1 MNLAWLSL
9 SALATAVVVSCFTEL
24 NVGVLS
30 LAFAWIIGV
39 YFAGM
44 TMANVASGF
53 PISLF
58 LTLTG
63 MTLLFTQASQNGT
76 LDKLAHRAM
85 SVCRGNVGLMPI
97 MFFFVT
103 SFLAAIGPGN
113 IASTALVAP
122 MAMAVAGRAG
132 IPMFLM
138 AMMVGMGAGSG
149 SLSPFAPTGLIVGG
163 ILTKIGLGGHTLA
176 TYLNNL
182 SVHAVVAITAYFLL
196 GGLTLFSKSY
206 TATPEESAQATG
218 LEGKH
223 WITLG
228 VIATIIIGVIGF
240 KIDVGMAAFLGASL
254 LCALKLADHKEAIKK
269 VPWSVIVMVC
279 GVTVLISIL
288 EKTQGLDLFTTL
300 LTKLPGVSAT
310 TITGYIAGITGL
322 VSVYSSTSGV
332 VLPAFLPTIPGLVE
346 RLGGGDPIAIA
357 SAMNIGGHIVD
368 VSPLSTIGALC
379 IAAVPATHD
388 PKDLFNKLMVWG
400 LSMTVVGAVVCYVLF
415 GLLKV
420 P

>member
-9 SALATAVVVSCFTEL
+9 GALATAVIVSCFSEL
-24 NVGVLS
+24 NVGILS

-44 TMANVASGF
+44 TVGQVTSGF

-63 MTLLFTQASQNGT
+63 VTLLFTQASQNGT

-85 SVCRGNVGLMPI
+85 ALCRGNVGLMPM
-97 MFFFVT
+97 MFFAVT
-103 SFLAAIGPGN
+103 SSMAAIGPGN

-132 IPMFLM
+132 VPMFLM

-149 SLSPFAPTGLIVGG
+149 SLSPFAPTGIIVNG
-163 ILTKIGLGGHTLA
+163 IMNKIGLGGYTLQ

-182 SVHAVVAITAYFLL
+182 TVHAAVAFGAYFIL
-196 GGLTLFSKSY
+196 GGLKLFKHTY
-206 TATPEESAQATG
+206 NATEEDTKQATSF
-218 LEGKH
+218 EAKH
-223 WITLG
+223 WVTLG
-228 VIATIIIGVIGF
+228 VIATLILSVIF
-240 KIDVGMAAFLGASL
+240 FRVDVGMGAFLAAAIL
-254 LCALKLADHKEAIKK
+254 TALNFADHKEAIKK
-269 VPWSVIVMVC
+269 VPWAVIVMVC

-288 EKTQGLDLFTTL
+288 EKTQGLDLFTAL
-300 LTKLPGVSAT
+300 LAKLAT
-310 TITGYIAGITGL
+310 ADTITGVIAFVTGL

-346 RLGGGDPIAIA
+346 RLGGGDPVAIA
-357 SAMNIGGHIVD
+357 SAMNVGGHIVD

-388 PKDLFNKLMVWG
+388 PKDLFNKLMIWG
-400 LSMTVVGAVVCYVLF
+400 LSMTVVGGVASYVLF
-415 GLLKV
+415 GLL
-420 P
+420 